1 MNFIF
6 SKYNICMINKI
17 IKTFLILGTIIY
29 GIAFAYSLTSS
40 EKIEQSA
47 RGFIKEKVS
56 EKTHEKIDNI
66 GSKYKDNKLVK
77 LSAKIFKKKTE
88 ELKFYKE
95 SLRLKVDEKLAIVMV
110 KMRNLDCECRKKY
123 TKLFHGL
130 ISAKILSLKTA
141 TRKLDEFMTQKYMYV
156 IKNLINDFRI
166 FLGSSLFILLLMLVL
181 IFIKPQVTMQVN
193 VLAGVMLVATAIS
206 SYLYVFNQNWFY
218 TIIYNDFLGYFY
230 LLYMGIIF
238 LFLCD
243 MIFNKARVTESII
256 HGIGSGPASIS
267 C

>member
-1 MNFIF
+1 
-6 SKYNICMINKI
+6 
-17 IKTFLILGTIIY
+17 LGTIIY
-29 GIAFAYSLTSS
+29 GIAFVYSLTSS
-40 EKIEQSA
+40 EKIEQGA

-66 GSKYKDNKLVK
+66 GTKYKDNKLVK

-88 ELKFYKE
+88 ELKLYKE
-95 SLRLKVDEKLAIVMV
+95 SLKLKIDEKLALVMV

-123 TKLFHGL
+123 TKLFNGI
-130 ISAKILSLKTA
+130 ISVKIVSIQIA
-141 TRKLDEFMTQKYMYV
+141 TEKLEEFMTQKYMHV
-156 IKNLINDFRI
+156 IENLIKDFRI
-166 FLGSSLFILLLMLVL
+166 FLGSSFLILLLMLVL
-181 IFIKPQVTMQVN
+181 IFAKPQVTMQVN
-193 VLAGVMLVATAIS
+193 VLAGMMLVATAIS

-238 LFLCD
+238 MFLCD
-243 MIFNKARVTESII
+243 IIFNKARVTESII
-256 HGIGSGPASIS
+256 NGIGSVPASIS